1 MTDSLKPKDD
11 SRLIVTLSELE
22 MSIAAGIGCTR
33 QIESRSKRRVDSS
46 GKGVEALWEYDI
58 NGAIGEYVV
67 AKSLNVFP
75 DLRLGTFKLPDIG
88 KLQVRTTLYDNGCLL
103 VRTYDS
109 SDDLFA
115 LVVCVRNQLFTY
127 RIAGCLRGYE
137 AMQPQWLTDKG
148 NGREPQY
155 FVPQSALNPFLTWA
169 EFQAL

>member
-1 MTDSLKPKDD
+1 MADSLSSKEN
-11 SRLIVTLSELE
+11 SRLVITLTGLE
-22 MSIAAGIGCTR
+22 IGIAAGIGCTR
-33 QIESRSKRRVDSS
+33 QIESRSKGRVDHS
-46 GKGVEALWEYDI
+46 GKVELLWEYDI

-75 DLRLGTFKLPDIG
+75 DVRLGTFKLPDIG

-103 VRTYDS
+103 VRTRDS

-115 LVVCVRNQLFTY
+115 LVVGVSNQLFTY
-127 RIAGCLRGYE
+127 RIAGCLRGDE

-155 FVPQSALNPFLTWA
+155 FVPQSALKPFPTRA
-169 EFQAL
+169 EFDAL